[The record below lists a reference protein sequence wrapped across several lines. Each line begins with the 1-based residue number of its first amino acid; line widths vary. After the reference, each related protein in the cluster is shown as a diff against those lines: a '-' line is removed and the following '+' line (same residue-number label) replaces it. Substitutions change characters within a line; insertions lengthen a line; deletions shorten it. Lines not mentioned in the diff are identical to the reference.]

1 MNWKRQ
7 APFLSQL
14 SQPQPHD
21 GAAAAAALQRVLV
34 SVLEGHHRT
43 RGATGGADRPAGHPE
58 L

>member
-1 MNWKRQ
+1 MKRQ